1 MMTTEGEN
9 LVRLVHRR
17 KLVVGPLS
25 FPWGMNLQEP
35 NNTLVVVTREAHK
48 AAKEGADE

>member
-1 MMTTEGEN
+1 MMTTEGEY

-17 KLVVGPLS
+17 KLVLS
-25 FPWGMNLQEP
+25 FPWGMNLPEP
-35 NNTLVVVTREAHK
+35 NNTLAVVTREAHK